1 MITQR
6 TIDQLTDQLIEI
18 ETKFAYQE
26 DLIQELNKTVHTQ
39 QSKIDQLESSL
50 KLLTSRY
57 NSLME
62 QGDAEYPVD
71 EKPPHY

>member
-1 MITQR
+1 MDTEQLDDR
-6 TIDQLTDQLIEI
+6 LTDI
-18 ETKFAYQE
+18 ETKLAYQE

-39 QSKIDQLESSL
+39 QSKIDQLQESL
-50 KLLTSRY
+50 KLLAARY

-62 QGDAEYPVD
+62 EGDAAFPVD